1 MDEIKLFP
9 IRISDLLF
17 CDVFPDALEYL
28 SGIFRNQRPEPN
40 GKAAL
45 DIQTSVALG
54 VSWNALFTRNSTVCF
69 RILQRDAHIY
79 RAWICYHD
87 FIQATFMVCVLSDGN
102 DDAIDLQS
110 KKCDRVT
117 ERKVKTGYTKDVN
130 KNKGR

>member
-1 MDEIKLFP
+1 MDEIKIFP
-9 IRISDLLF
+9 IRISNLLF

-45 DIQTSVALG
+45 DIQTSVELG
-54 VSWNALFTRNSTVCF
+54 ISWNALFTRNSTVCF
-69 RILQRDAHIY
+69 RILQCDAHIY
-79 RAWICYHD
+79 RTRLFYYD
-87 FIQATFMVCVLSDGN
+87 FIQATFMVCVLSNGN

-117 ERKVKTGYTKDVN
+117 ERKIKTGYTKDAN